1 VALRTGIATVLA
13 CTALVAGAGCGGDE
27 KSDDGASGASPLT
40 AAEYRKQGNALC
52 KEAVREVGAI
62 PEPNAPD
69 EIAGYLEEVFD
80 ASEQVNDEFVK
91 LQPPEELRADHER
104 AVELGEESQKTF
116 DGVIERVRAASDP
129 QAALREEFRELV
141 PELERAQ
148 KLNTRLGLEECNEIG
163 PPSEQ
168 PAPS

>member
-1 VALRTGIATVLA
+1 MALRTGIATALA

-69 EIAGYLEEVFD
+69 EIAGYL
-80 ASEQVNDEFVK
+80 NDEFVK

-129 QAALREEFRELV
+129 QAALREEFRKLV

-148 KLNTRLGLEECNEIG
+148 KLNTRLGLEECNGIG

>member
-1 VALRTGIATVLA
+1 MTALA
-13 CTALVAGAGCGGDE
+13 CTSLVAGTGCGGDE
-27 KSDDGASGASPLT
+27 ESGDDASSGGALT
-40 AAEYRKQGNALC
+40 TAEYRKQGNALC
-52 KEAVREVGAI
+52 KDAVREVGAI
-62 PEPNAPD
+62 PVPNAPD

-91 LQPPEELRADHER
+91 LQPPEELQADHER
-104 AVELGEESQKTF
+104 AVELAEESQKTF
-116 DGVIERVRAASDP
+116 DGVIERVRDVSDP
-129 QAALREEFRELV
+129 QAALREEFRKLV

-163 PPSEQ
+163 PPSDQ